1 MNLLAGDIGGTKTIL
16 ALFTTDQGPY
26 QPLAIATFPSG
37 DYPSLEAIIEQFLR
51 EQQAEVSQAVFGVAG
66 PVVSGRAHITNLP
79 WIIDQNQLAVTFGF
93 HSVSLLNDLEAI
105 AEAIPILRP
114 ADLETINPGQP
125 ERGGAMAVIAAGT
138 GLGEAFL
145 LWNGHHYISY
155 PSEGGHASFAPT
167 DQTQLAL
174 LDYLWLQLGHVSFER
189 VCSGLGIPNLYT
201 FLRDTGRY
209 PEPNWLAEQMNQSDD
224 FTRTIVQNGLG
235 AGKAAICV
243 ATLDLF
249 VRILAAEASNLA
261 IKVLATGGVYIGGG
275 IPPRLVSQLK
285 SPAFMEAFAH
295 KGRFNSLLQR
305 MPVHIILNSQA
316 GLVGAA
322 WYGLNQ

>member
-1 MNLLAGDIGGTKTIL
+1 MKLLAGDIGGTKTVL
-16 ALFTTDQGPY
+16 ALFTTEQGPY

-37 DYPSLEAIIEQFLR
+37 DYPSLEAIIGQFLQ

-66 PVVSGRAHITNLP
+66 PVVSGRARITNLP
-79 WIIDQNQLAVTFGF
+79 WIIDQNQLSATFDF
-93 HSVSLLNDLEAI
+93 QSVSLLNDLEAI
-105 AEAIPILRP
+105 AVAIPILRP

-125 ERGGAMAVIAAGT
+125 ETGGARAVIAAGT

-145 LWNGHHYISY
+145 LWNGHQYIPY

-167 DQTQLAL
+167 DPTQLAL

-189 VCSGLGIPNLYT
+189 VCSGRGIPNLYT

-209 PEPNWLAEQMNQSDD
+209 PEPAWLADQMNQSDD
-224 FTRTIVQNGLG
+224 VTRTIVQNGLEG
-235 AGKAAICV
+235 QAAICT

-261 IKVLATGGVYIGGG
+261 IKILATGGVYIGGG

-285 SPAFMEAFAH
+285 SPTFMEAFAH
-295 KGRFNSLLQR
+295 KGRFSSLLQQ

-316 GLVGAA
+316 GLIGAA
-322 WYGLNQ
+322 WDGLNQ